1 VKPYYFLFS
10 LLFQVCFLA
19 ATLNQPGP
27 AETSQRQPAE
37 HTPLLSPAAGRAHTT
52 ALSNSQQYCTLQQS
66 TETTGRSPATS
77 KFWSQQLPPAASPL
91 QPLHF
96 PSGNAAS
103 SLQLLKF
110 PSGITDSSAQ
120 PTPSTSQNFKQL
132 AGTHCCQPCCQ
143 PTLQL
148 PTAPTTATCSSQQQ
162 LPAVANCG
170 SNPAASHSSGSFNS
184 AYDSVKFPAQNRHA
198 TLRQHSSQTIQDRPM
213 GHLR

>member
-1 VKPYYFLFS
+1 MKPYYFLFS

-110 PSGITDSSAQ
+110 PSGITDSPAQSSPSAQ
-120 PTPSTSQNFKQL
+120 PELQAVSWT
-132 AGTHCCQPCCQ
+132 
-143 PTLQL
+143 TLLSALL
-148 PTAPTTATCSSQQQ
+148 PAYLQQPTTASCKCTTMVH
-162 LPAVANCG
+162 PASG
-170 SNPAASHSSGSFNS
+170 SSGSFNS
-184 AYDSVKFPAQNRHA
+184 AYGSVKFPAQGRHA

>member
-37 HTPLLSPAAGRAHTT
+37 HTPLLSPAAGRANTT

-110 PSGITDSSAQ
+110 PSGITAS
-120 PTPSTSQNFKQL
+120 P
-132 AGTHCCQPCCQ
+132 
-143 PTLQL
+143 LQL
-148 PTAPTTATCSSQQQ
+148 PALLPAYSPASYSPSNCHLQQPTTAPCSCQ
-162 LPAVANCG
+162 
-170 SNPAASHSSGSFNS
+170 
-184 AYDSVKFPAQNRHA
+184 
-198 TLRQHSSQTIQDRPM
+198 LRQQPFSFLQ
-213 GHLR
+213 LRQFQLSLRLRQVSCPEQACHFEAAQQPNHTR